1 MSEPARTG
9 TEEIEPVLDAPPI
22 LSNVPGSFAWGV
34 LHHRHPALIRQVRDA
49 FPYPPDQRRGLDQLL
64 EEITGAIEPLGHQ
77 AHDHQVWDAWG
88 RGYLGQRWSD
98 VPFLWAESY
107 FYRKLLE
114 AVGFF
119 QPGPWRGIDPFEPF
133 KRAELEDPSLDTDL
147 AALDE
152 LGSLQPAEHAAAL
165 LQASLWGNRADLGFR
180 ISTAGVHAARA
191 AELVADDSALVW
203 SLLESRRGTV
213 CVVADNA
220 GREMLPDL
228 VLLDHLL
235 ETGRAARV
243 ALHVKP
249 YPYYVSDAT
258 TADVI
263 DCLRRLVNSSGRAAE
278 IGRRL
283 WLAMGN
289 GRLTIRT
296 NTFYCAPLSY
306 HHLPADLAH
315 EFATASIT
323 ILKGDLNYRRLV
335 GDCTWPATTPFAALS
350 AYWPGPLAVLRTL
363 KSDVIVGI
371 TGEALS
377 TLDATGEPWRT
388 NGTRALIQA
397 RANHCPD
404 CS

>member
-1 MSEPARTG
+1 MIEPARAG
-9 TEEIEPVLDAPPI
+9 NGQADLVLDAPPI
-22 LSNVPGSFAWGV
+22 VSNVPGSFAWGV
-34 LHHRHPALIRQVRDA
+34 LHERHPALIRQVRDA
-49 FPYPPDQRRGLDQLL
+49 FPYPPDLQRGLDHLL
-64 EEITGAIEPLGHQ
+64 EEITGTIEPLGPQ
-77 AHDHQVWDAWG
+77 AHDRQEWEAWG
-88 RGYLGQRWSD
+88 RDYLGLRWSD

-114 AVGFF
+114 GVGYF
-119 QPGPWRGIDPFEPF
+119 QPGPWRGVDPFEPF
-133 KRAELEDPSLDTDL
+133 KRAELDDVSLDADL

-152 LGSLQPAEHAAAL
+152 LASLEPTEHAAAIV
-165 LQASLWGNRADLGFR
+165 QASLWGNRADLGFR
-180 ISTAGVHAARA
+180 ISAAGVQAGHVAG
-191 AELVADDSALVW
+191 LVADDSPLMW
-203 SLLESRRGTV
+203 SLLERARPGTV

-220 GREMLPDL
+220 GRELLPDL
-228 VLLDHLL
+228 VLIDHLL

-243 ALHVKP
+243 ALHLKP

-263 DCLRRLVNSSGRAAE
+263 GCLRRLVNASGRAAE
-278 IGRRL
+278 VGRRL
-283 WLAMGN
+283 WVAMGTD
-289 GRLTIRT
+289 RLAIRT
-296 NTFYCAPLSY
+296 HPFCCAPLTY
-306 HHLPADLAH
+306 HHLPAGLAH

-335 GDCTWPATTPFAALS
+335 GDCEWPPTTPFATLS

-371 TGEALS
+371 TRETLS

-397 RANHCPD
+397 RA
-404 CS
+404 